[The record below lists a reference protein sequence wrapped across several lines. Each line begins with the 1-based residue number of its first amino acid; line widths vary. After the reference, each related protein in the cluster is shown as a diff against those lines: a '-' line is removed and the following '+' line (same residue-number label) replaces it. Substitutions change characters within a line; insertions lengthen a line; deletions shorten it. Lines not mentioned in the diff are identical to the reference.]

1 MKNAPSWLAVEKKKK
16 QKADFKWIECDLCAF
31 WFHST
36 CQDLKVSEAT
46 AIVKLASKGVKWY
59 CSGCQKTIQGQSPSI
74 ILQMSKL
81 SCLQQMVEKLNGKV
95 DEYQHHTTEQFQCL
109 KTSLAET
116 AKKTNWPK
124 I

>member
-1 MKNAPSWLAVEKKKK
+1 MHHLGWQWKKKKK

-74 ILQMSKL
+74 IPQMSKL
-81 SCLQQMVEKLNGKV
+81 SCLQQMVEKLNEKV
-95 DEYQHHTTEQFQCL
+95 DEYQHHATKQVQCL
-109 KTSLAET
+109 KKSWAET